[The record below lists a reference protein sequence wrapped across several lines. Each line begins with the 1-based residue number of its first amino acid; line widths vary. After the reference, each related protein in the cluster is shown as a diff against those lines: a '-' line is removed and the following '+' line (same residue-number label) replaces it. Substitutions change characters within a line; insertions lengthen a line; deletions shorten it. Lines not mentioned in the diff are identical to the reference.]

1 MTHIVKQF
9 NSIVEDLLRQTT
21 HLIGTKY
28 LFNFKTI
35 IQFNAILPMEK
46 FTINMLPYKSYIMAK
61 NTDFFMNAEVDL
73 SGYSEINY
81 NDIID
86 LKQIFTNIDEE
97 SKENIW
103 EILQALVILCEER
116 SISKPSIKSSFW

>member
-1 MTHIVKQF
+1 MTQIVKQF

-35 IQFNAILPMEK
+35 IQFNAILPMDK

-73 SGYSEINY
+73 SGYNAINY

-103 EILQALVILCEER
+103 EILQALVILCEDR
-116 SISKPSIKSSFW
+116 SISKPSARSSFW